1 MKQIPDFDIELNQTV
16 SFVFES
22 QITKKAME
30 RPPFDDFANIL
41 VEIIQSIDRLA
52 DNCHMAEFTNHAMPH
67 ICSIIK
73 RASEWAESDGW
84 IKKISSQEAAYL
96 LLALLIHDIGML
108 SQDAKYI
115 PAQERSKYI
124 KGSSDIANW
133 VRRTHVIRIEGLV
146 KHILDDYIKK
156 DSKFEKTKN
165 E

>member
-96 LLALLIHDIGML
+96 LLALLIHDI
-108 SQDAKYI
+108 
-115 PAQERSKYI
+115 E
-124 KGSSDIANW
+124 
-133 VRRTHVIRIEGLV
+133 
-146 KHILDDYIKK
+146 
-156 DSKFEKTKN
+156 
-165 E
+165 

>member
-1 MKQIPDFDIELNQTV
+1 MKQIPNFDTELDQSV
-16 SFVFES
+16 SFVFGS
-22 QITKKAME
+22 PITKKALI
-30 RPPFDDFANIL
+30 RPPFDEFANIL

-96 LLALLIHDIGML
+96 LLALLVHDIGML

-115 PAQERSKYI
+115 PIQERSKYI
-124 KGSSDIANW
+124 KGSADIANW

-146 KHILDDYIKK
+146 KYRKMLLINGW
-156 DSKFEKTKN
+156 SCFG
-165 E
+165 